1 MKRLCFLFSP
11 DPSHARRV
19 VTDLLEAG
27 IPEKHVYVVA
37 RSEVVGLRDMAV
49 ADLPDEGPEGDDFPS
64 WL

>member
-1 MKRLCFLFSP
+1 MKRLCFLSP

-37 RSEVVGLRDMAV
+37 KVRLWDSVI
-49 ADLPDEGPEGDDFPS
+49 